1 MKKSRSFKVLAVA
14 LISFCCSPATDK
26 TTATDS
32 ATTVTETVK
41 GGDALPSWN
50 DGDVKK
56 RLTDFVINATKDGGS
71 SFIPVTDRIAVFEN
85 DGTLWSEQPLY
96 FQFFYSFD
104 KIRQMASQH
113 PEWKTKEP
121 FKSEGNIKS
130 ALTSGKKACSP

>member
-56 RLTDFVINATKDGGS
+56 RLTDFVINAKGRRQQLYTGS
-71 SFIPVTDRIAVFEN
+71 RPHCRF
-85 DGTLWSEQPLY
+85 
-96 FQFFYSFD
+96 
-104 KIRQMASQH
+104 
-113 PEWKTKEP
+113 
-121 FKSEGNIKS
+121 
-130 ALTSGKKACSP
+130 